1 MQVPRVD
8 VDKVENM
15 QAALTSVKSL
25 IELIISDAES
35 KAGFYKYDQILS
47 DSFGDIAVALNGV
60 HLLII
65 GINEHNTINIAEAFK
80 AAKKGG
86 KSNDEAEEA
95 DRA

>member
-15 QAALTSVKSL
+15 QAALTSEKSL

-65 GINEHNTINIAEAFK
+65 GIPAIIIPALLNAIPEDDL
-80 AAKKGG
+80 G
-86 KSNDEAEEA
+86 
-95 DRA
+95 

>member
-1 MQVPRVD
+1 MQIPRVD

-35 KAGFYKYDQILS
+35 KASFYKDNEILS

-65 GINEHNTINIAEAFK
+65 GINEHNTINIAEAFQ
-80 AAKKGG
+80 AAQKGET
-86 KSNDEAEEA
+86 SNAEEA
-95 DRA
+95 NRA